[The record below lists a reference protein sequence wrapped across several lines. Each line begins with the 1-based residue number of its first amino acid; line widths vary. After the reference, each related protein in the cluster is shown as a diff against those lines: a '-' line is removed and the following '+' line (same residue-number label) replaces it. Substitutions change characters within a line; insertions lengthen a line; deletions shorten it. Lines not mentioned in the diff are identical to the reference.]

1 MKWGQCGVVRDGGYH
16 EGHPDP
22 YFSNWR
28 SQWKF
33 YFWKMWRP
41 KLHLK
46 NGFSGGKQ
54 LCQPTYFTSWN
65 GRSTESLVSW
75 LWEVFWPCLSRYP
88 QKQRKRSLQSS
99 VAACVC
105 VKLFK
110 TSAQKAIISF
120 SIKRV
125 VLELP
130 CCCSSMIST
139 LGGVGRLRGRKL
151 HTGQQEQNSKWSL
164 QPGEWELK
172 WRRGKCRSLHIGKLG
187 QLHK

>member
-65 GRSTESLVSW
+65 GRSTKSLVSW

-88 QKQRKRSLQSS
+88 QKQRKRSLQRS
-99 VAACVC
+99 VTACVR

-120 SIKRV
+120 PIKRV

-139 LGGVGRLRGRKL
+139 LEVWAGWEGGSCTRG
-151 HTGQQEQNSKWSL
+151 SKSRIPNDLCNLENESWNGGGGSA
-164 QPGEWELK
+164 GAFT
-172 WRRGKCRSLHIGKLG
+172 
-187 QLHK
+187 